1 MKGSKNLMLNLRFG
15 AFFLTMLVWG
25 WAFWPALLEM
35 YDTWLDSNTYTHG
48 FLIAPISLFLI
59 WEKKVELSNVTSKLF
74 WPAMVLLLGIQL
86 FQLMAIL
93 AGVYL
98 FQQVAAYLSLVC
110 IVWWLWGTAKINV
123 IVFPMFFLVFC
134 IPMGEELVPWLQQ
147 ITADLSVWMLQVSS
161 VPIYREGL
169 YLFVPNGTFEVAE
182 ACAGIRFLI
191 ASVALGTLFC
201 YMFYTSPVKRIL
213 FFAVALT
220 LPILANGIRAYGIMM
235 IGYHTDMEHAT
246 GADHLVYGW
255 GFFAFV
261 IFLLFAIGN
270 FFKDPLQPVPERNT
284 ISTTKVE
291 LNVQSRNMLFLSVL
305 VICTVLISPGTY
317 LHLVKQNNQA
327 KPADWSLLSAQLEN
341 EIAESWGVNFKNSTK
356 VISGKFNTPLADID
370 VYAAYYFEDSQE
382 QELITWANRF
392 FDVDAWSIVSSSV
405 ETLSLKEASIEYKM
419 LQLTNLSG
427 QQRWLV
433 AWYQVGEAFTQDP
446 LKIKLYQLLDKLTG
460 GSGEGVFVAVSAL
473 EPVSKEDVLQFI
485 TQHVALLRLPE

>member
-1 MKGSKNLMLNLRFG
+1 MLNLRFG
-15 AFFLTMLVWG
+15 AFFVTMLVWG
-25 WAFWPALLEM
+25 WAFWPALAEM

-59 WEKKVELSNVTSKLF
+59 WEKKAELSNVASKLF

-86 FQLMAIL
+86 FQLMAML

-98 FQQVAAYLSLVC
+98 FQQIAAYLSLIC
-110 IVWWLWGTAKINV
+110 IVWWLWGSAKIQI
-123 IVFPMFFLVFC
+123 IVFPMFFLIFC

-147 ITADLSVWMLQVSS
+147 ITADLSVWMLQLSS
-161 VPIYREGL
+161 VPVYREGL
-169 YLFVPNGTFEVAE
+169 YLFLPNGAFEVAE

-201 YMFYTSPVKRIL
+201 YMFYSSPVKRVL

-270 FFKDPLQPVPERNT
+270 FFRDPLKPAPEKSKLSMS
-284 ISTTKVE
+284 STG
-291 LNVQSRNMLFLSVL
+291 LNVGSRNMLLLSVL
-305 VICTVLISPGTY
+305 AISTVLMTPASY
-317 LHLVKQNNQA
+317 LTFVQQNNQS
-327 KPADWSLLSAQLEN
+327 KPADWSSLSAQLEN
-341 EIAESWGVNFKNSTK
+341 EIAANWGVNFKHSSK
-356 VISGKFNTPLADID
+356 IISGKFNTPTAGFD

-382 QELITWANRF
+382 QELITWVNRF
-392 FDVDAWSIVSSSV
+392 FDIDTWSIVSSSV
-405 ETLSLKEASIEYKM
+405 EELSIDEAKIEYET
-419 LQLTNLSG
+419 LQLTNISG

-433 AWYQVGEAFTQDP
+433 SWYQVGEIFSPDP
-446 LKIKLYQLLDKLTG
+446 LTIKLYQLIDKLAG

-473 EPVSKEDVLQFI
+473 EPVTKEDVLHFI
-485 TQHVALLRLPE
+485 TQHAAVLRIPK

>member
-1 MKGSKNLMLNLRFG
+1 MLNLRLG

-25 WAFWPALLEM
+25 WAFGPALFEM

-59 WEKKVELSNVTSKLF
+59 WEKKIELSNVASKLF

-86 FQLMAIL
+86 FQLMAVL

-98 FQQVAAYLSLVC
+98 FQQIAAYLSLVC
-110 IVWWLWGTAKINV
+110 IVWWLWGSAKIQV
-123 IVFPMFFLVFC
+123 IVFPMFFLIFC

-147 ITADLSVWMLQVSS
+147 ITADLSVWMLQLSS

-169 YLFVPNGTFEVAE
+169 YLFVPNGAFEVAE

-201 YMFYTSPVKRIL
+201 YMFYTSPVKRVL
-213 FFAVALT
+213 FFVVALT

-270 FFKDPLQPVPERNT
+270 MFRDPMKPAPEENT
-284 ISTTKVE
+284 LSVTNVG
-291 LNVQSRNMLFLSVL
+291 LNVQSRNMLLLSVL
-305 VICTVLISPGTY
+305 AISTVLMSPGTY
-317 LHLVKQNNQA
+317 LHLVKQSNHA
-327 KPADWSLLSAQLEN
+327 KPADWTSLSAQLEN
-341 EIAESWGVNFKNSTK
+341 EIAANWGVNFKNSSEI
-356 VISGKFNTPLADID
+356 ISGKFNTPTADFD
-370 VYAAYYFEDSQE
+370 VYAAYYFEDSQD

-392 FDVDAWSIVSSSV
+392 FDVDEWSIVNSSV
-405 ETLSLKEASIEYKM
+405 ETLDIDEVKIEYKN
-419 LQLTNLSG
+419 LQLTNLFG
-427 QQRWLV
+427 KQRWLV
-433 AWYQVGEAFTQDP
+433 AWYQVGDTFSQDP
-446 LKIKLYQLLDKLTG
+446 LTIKLYQLLDKLAG

-485 TQHVALLRLPE
+485 TQHAALLQLPE